1 MLGCW
6 SRICC
11 TSLQRSAAEG
21 GRAVKLGPLC
31 GSLRLS
37 QRCGPS
43 GPTSPKPPPLER
55 SGRPGPR
62 PEPAC
67 QPGVQLEPDVT
78 GLTSPAAALSVAPP
92 TPPTHT
98 VADCPPGLTEAP
110 PLLERPVRGHLAGP
124 AGRTGRGSGAHGVG
138 MWLRFRGSGG
148 SVPRAQGL
156 RGSR

>member
-1 MLGCW
+1 M
-6 SRICC
+6 
-11 TSLQRSAAEG
+11 
-21 GRAVKLGPLC
+21 KPGPHC

-37 QRCGPS
+37 QRCGPA

-92 TPPTHT
+92 TPPPHTHT
-98 VADCPPGLTEAP
+98 QSLIARRASPKLRRCLKGRSEGISRARRGAQAEAP
-110 PLLERPVRGHLAGP
+110 
-124 AGRTGRGSGAHGVG
+124 GRTAWGCGCGSGAPGALYLALKGSGAHAEPGG
-138 MWLRFRGSGG
+138 GDSG
-148 SVPRAQGL
+148 R
-156 RGSR
+156 